1 MNLAHILIANMIIF
15 GGGLIQGVVGTGSSL
30 FAVPLLILL
39 ISPKVVVPMMIIQCL
54 FVNSYISSKCRNHI
68 NIKRIMILLI
78 AGFVGM
84 IPGVKILAVLPANY
98 IKIFIGVAI
107 ALTAAVY
114 LIGFRKKMKDEKKAS
129 IPIGLASGFLNGSIS
144 MSGPPIVIFFVNQEV
159 DKGFFRGNLALY
171 FLVLNIL
178 TIPVFYLNGL
188 ITTEVSKWTLALF
201 PGIIAGTILG
211 NSISSKVT
219 EKNLKKMA
227 LFIVLFA
234 GISSIISGLR
244 G

>member
-1 MNLAHILIANMIIF
+1 
-15 GGGLIQGVVGTGSSL
+15 
-30 FAVPLLILL
+30 
-39 ISPKVVVPMMIIQCL
+39 
-54 FVNSYISSKCRNHI
+54 
-68 NIKRIMILLI
+68 MILLI

-114 LIGFRKKMKDEKKAS
+114 LVGFRKKMKDERKAS

-178 TIPVFYLNGL
+178 TIPVFYMNGL

-211 NSISSKVT
+211 NSISARVT